1 MNQGHSEPGEV
12 PLDANAPIVRDCVV
26 TRVSPCPGCGSER
39 PDDGAP
45 CPACGAQVPAWA
57 SAPTVAGPTGSIYAS
72 LWRRGV
78 AQIVD
83 GLVLYLVGAVI
94 GGFLGVFLAFSG
106 ATPMQAMVVTGLIA
120 TLCGAIYEIGFHA
133 STFQA
138 TVGKAALRIK
148 VTDQAGARISVA
160 RATGRY
166 LAKFVSF
173 WTLGVA
179 YVMAGFTRRRQALHD
194 KMAGTLVVRAQ
205 ATPAIVASAAPAAP
219 VGPVGIALL
228 VLLGLLPYLMFSL
241 ALMPAAWQLMQ
252 QRAMEPEAT
261 LLPQVSQEQLL
272 DGQRIV
278 RAALFGVQSG
288 RAQLSE
294 RLAGGEAFDE
304 VSGTLELDAAGID
317 SVDVLKGA
325 ILIVF
330 SDEAPPGL
338 AHQQLAIVP
347 ARRQDGTVT
356 WLCGYADRPPG
367 VTVPMEDYYEYSSID
382 EAYLPES
389 CRYAR

>member
-1 MNQGHSEPGEV
+1 MS
-12 PLDANAPIVRDCVV
+12 L
-26 TRVSPCPGCGSER
+26 CPGCGAEVSG
-39 PDDGAP
+39 DGAD
-45 CPACGAQVPAWA
+45 CPACGAQAPA
-57 SAPTVAGPTGSIYAS
+57 SAAAAAGWAGPIYAG
-72 LWRRGV
+72 LWRRGA

-83 GLVLYLVGAVI
+83 GLVLYLLGAVI
-94 GGFLGVFLAFSG
+94 GGFLGFLMAFSG
-106 ATPMQAMVVTGLIA
+106 ATPMQVTIIASVIA

-133 STFQA
+133 SSFQA

-148 VTDQAGARISVA
+148 VTDQAGARLSVT

-173 WTLGVA
+173 FTLGVA

-194 KMAGTLVVRAQ
+194 KIAGTLVVRAK
-205 ATPAIVASAAPAAP
+205 ASPEVVASAAPATP

-241 ALMPAAWQLMQ
+241 ALMPAAWQMMQ
-252 QRAMEPEAT
+252 RSAQVPDQSLT
-261 LLPQVSQEQLL
+261 PQVSQQELL
-272 DGQRIV
+272 NGQRLV

-288 RAQLSE
+288 RARLSE
-294 RLAGGEAFDE
+294 RLASGEPFE
-304 VSGTLELDAAGID
+304 QISGTLDVDAPGVESID
-317 SVDVLKGA
+317 ILKGA

-338 AHQQLAIVP
+338 AAEQLALVP
-347 ARRQDGTVT
+347 ALRRDGTVT

-367 VTVPMEDYYEYSSID
+367 ATVPIEDYYEYSSVD
-382 EAYLPES
+382 EAYLPEA
-389 CRYAR
+389 CRYVQ

>member
-1 MNQGHSEPGEV
+1 M
-12 PLDANAPIVRDCVV
+12 
-26 TRVSPCPGCGSER
+26 SPCPGCGAEVSA
-39 PDDGAP
+39 DGSY
-45 CPACGAQVPAWA
+45 CPACAARAPASVTDA
-57 SAPTVAGPTGSIYAS
+57 AGREGPIYAG
-72 LWRRGV
+72 LWRRGA

-83 GLVLYLVGAVI
+83 GLVLYVIGAVI
-94 GGFLGVFLAFSG
+94 GGFLGFFMAFSG
-106 ATPMQAMVVTGLIA
+106 ATPMQVTIIAGVVA

-133 STFQA
+133 SSFQA

-148 VTDQAGARISVA
+148 VTDTAGARLSVA

-194 KMAGTLVVRAQ
+194 KMAGTFVLRAK
-205 ATPAIVASAAPAAP
+205 TPPEIVASAAPAAP

-241 ALMPAAWQLMQ
+241 ALMPAAWQMLQ
-252 QRAMEPEAT
+252 QSAQVPDQALT
-261 LLPQVSQEQLL
+261 PQVSQQQLL
-272 DGQRIV
+272 NGQRLV
-278 RAALFGVQSG
+278 RAALFGVQSD
-288 RAQLSE
+288 RARLSE
-294 RLAGGEAFDE
+294 RIASGEPFE
-304 VSGTLELDAAGID
+304 QISGTLEVDAPGVASI
-317 SVDVLKGA
+317 DVLKGS

-338 AHQQLAIVP
+338 AQEQLALVP
-347 ARRQDGTVT
+347 ARRRDGTVT

-367 VTVPMEDYYEYSSID
+367 ATIPIEDYYEYSSVD
-382 EAYLPES
+382 EAYLPEA
-389 CRYAR
+389 CRYVQ